1 MTGVI
6 LPLLLLA
13 ICVLSLCFGVD
24 STDGETG
31 SNGMVWRDER

>member
-1 MTGVI
+1 MTAVI

-13 ICVLSLCFGVD
+13 ICILSLWFGVD
-24 STDGETG
+24 STDRDSG